1 MFRPKFSEVGVQVL
15 CYQWKNNYLVIN
27 PPCLLK
33 VLKSKRAVRVLV
45 KLLPLFDKGL
55 TIQTSYSKLAKEL
68 GYYNR
73 GGSYKAIKSLER
85 LGVVKYKNGYLSLT
99 MGNGVL
105 MTYDEE

>member
-1 MFRPKFSEVGVQVL
+1 MR
-15 CYQWKNNYLVIN
+15 CYQWKSKSFIIN

-33 VLKSKRAVRVLV
+33 LLTSKRVVRVLK
-45 KLLPLFDKGL
+45 KLLPLFDKEL
-55 TIQTSYSKLAKEL
+55 TIKTSYSKLAKDL

-105 MTYDEE
+105 IPYDEE